1 MTTKSTRTAP
11 VAHDPLHGAAHDH
24 GDEFHDD
31 IIYPASIPFL
41 LVHLACIAAIW
52 TGVSAKALLLC
63 VTLYVVR
70 MFGVTAG
77 YHRYFSH
84 RSFKTS
90 RVGQFLLAWLAQSSA
105 QRGILWWAA
114 THRHHHKHSDTPED
128 VHSPRHRGFLYAH
141 VSWVFDKKRDAEQ
154 GDYATIPDLTQYP
167 ELRWLDRHPYLPAAV
182 LAVACFLAL
191 GWQGLVVGFFWSTVL
206 LYHGTFFINSL
217 AHVHGNQR
225 YVTGDDSRNN
235 WWLAV
240 ITLGEGWHNNH
251 HAYQRSTRQ
260 GFRWYEFDPTF
271 YVLTALSWARVVWE
285 LGAPPADVVA
295 NERRLGRAVLEKVA
309 RQLAASVHVD
319 GIVAHAHEAWAN
331 TPTLDELRA
340 RAHESRQRAEAF
352 MAELHLPHLPT
363 REELRERAQQMF
375 ASTPSMDDVVERARE
390 LVLQSVCA
398 RLVAVSTR
406 PEPA

>member
-1 MTTKSTRTAP
+1 MTNHHASAVSRGSGT
-11 VAHDPLHGAAHDH
+11 LHGSSHHHD
-24 GDEFHDD
+24 DEFHDD

-90 RVGQFLLAWLAQSSA
+90 RVGQFLLAFLAQSSA

-114 THRHHHKHSDTPED
+114 THRHHHKHSDTPDD
-128 VHSPRHRGFLYAH
+128 VHSPRHRGFLYSH
-141 VSWVFDKKRDAEQ
+141 VSWVFDKKRDEEQ
-154 GDYATIPDLTQYP
+154 GDYATIPDLTQHA

-182 LAVACFLAL
+182 LAVACFVAM

-271 YVLTALSWARVVWE
+271 YVLKALSWVRVVWD
-285 LGAPPADVVA
+285 LGEPPADVVA

-319 GIVAHAHEAWAN
+319 AIVAQAHEAWAH
-331 TPTLDELRA
+331 TPTMDELRA
-340 RAHESRQRAEAF
+340 HAQESRQRAEALL
-352 MAELHLPHLPT
+352 AELHLPHLPT
-363 REELRERAQQMF
+363 RDELRARAQQMF
-375 ASTPSMDDVVERARE
+375 ASTPSMDEVAERARE
-390 LVLQSVCA
+390 MVLQSVCA
-398 RLVAVSTR
+398 RLLTMQA
-406 PEPA
+406 PDPA